1 MTAMIKH
8 MKSCIFVL
16 MLLVTTLLPANGF
29 AQTPNLPGVKVERD
43 LVFASVGGK
52 NLKLQ
57 LYRPDNNST
66 NVPVVVLIYGG
77 AWMMRTLPMET
88 PKAVWLATHS
98 YAAAVIDYR
107 LSSDALFPAQIYDCK
122 AAVRWLR
129 ANAAKYGLD
138 AAHIGA
144 WGESSGGHLASL
156 LGVTDNVAALEGD
169 GGNTNESSQVQAVV
183 DFFGPTD
190 FLRAQAHSL
199 PGSWINHDSPTS
211 PESRLIGGAIQK
223 NPDKAEQANP
233 IKYVTHD
240 APPFLIVHG
249 EQDPLVPCNQ
259 SELLYAALK
268 QARVNVTFY
277 KIAGAGHGGPAFDS
291 DMMRA
296 AVLAFL
302 DKYLKPHSNAN
313 P

>member
-1 MTAMIKH
+1 MIKQ
-8 MKSCIFVL
+8 MKSCVSVL
-16 MLLVTTLLPANGF
+16 LLLVSTLLPANCL
-29 AQTPNLPGVKVERD
+29 AQVPNPPGVKVERD

-52 NLKLQ
+52 NLRLD
-57 LYRPDNNST
+57 LYRPDNSSG

-77 AWMMRTLPMET
+77 AWMMRNQWMET
-88 PKAVWLATHS
+88 PKAMWLATHG

-107 LSSDALFPAQIYDCK
+107 LSSEALFPAQIHDCK

-156 LGVTDNVAALEGD
+156 LGVAGNVAALEGD
-169 GGNTNESSQVQAVV
+169 LGNTNESSQVQAVV

-190 FLRAQAHSL
+190 FLQAQAHAL
-199 PGSWINHDSPTS
+199 PSSWLNHDSPTS
-211 PESRLIGGAIQK
+211 PESRLIGGPVQE
-223 NPDKAEQANP
+223 NPEKAEQANP

-240 APPFLIVHG
+240 VPPFLIVHG

-259 SELLYAALK
+259 SELLFDALK
-268 QARVNVTFY
+268 KVHANVTFY
-277 KIAGAGHGGPAFDS
+277 KIAGAGHDGPVFDS

-302 DKYLKPHSNAN
+302 DKYLKPHSNTK

>member
-156 LGVTDNVAALEGD
+156 LGVTDNVVALEGD